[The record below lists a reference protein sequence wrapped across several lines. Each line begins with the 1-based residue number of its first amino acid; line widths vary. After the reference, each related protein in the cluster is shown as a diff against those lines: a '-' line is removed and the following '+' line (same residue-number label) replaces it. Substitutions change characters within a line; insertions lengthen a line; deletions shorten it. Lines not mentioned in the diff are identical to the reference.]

1 MVIDKFI
8 VSMADIFSVTLDEV
22 KREYELN
29 KPLLELEMVK
39 VSMIEITEKGLAEDI
54 YDKIKKV
61 LSKK

>member
-1 MVIDKFI
+1 VVIDKFI